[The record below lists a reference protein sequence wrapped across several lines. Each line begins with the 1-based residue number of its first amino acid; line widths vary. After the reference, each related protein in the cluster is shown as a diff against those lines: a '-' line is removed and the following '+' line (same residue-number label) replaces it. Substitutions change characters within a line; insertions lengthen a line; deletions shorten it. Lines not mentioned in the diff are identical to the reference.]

1 MRVHSRSPL
10 TTCTACV
17 LQVIT
22 LEGVAHGYKKATLF
36 KDIDLCIERGD
47 RIAIL
52 GANGAG
58 KSTLLRLIMGR
69 EQPRE
74 GHAEIVAQ
82 NAVTEFFEQDQA
94 NVLPLEKTV
103 MQTMEHAGGCTC
115 AASPQR
121 GPASPQ
127 LAAPAVCSPSLH
139 ACECAA
145 HTVCHLADAHCHSRV
160 CVCVRLR
167 QPPRL
172 TGCTR
177 SCARSSAVSCSRRT
191 R

>member
-115 AASPQR
+115 VASPQR

-127 LAAPAVCSPSLH
+127 LAAHRRVQPIATRL
-139 ACECAA
+139 
-145 HTVCHLADAHCHSRV
+145 RV
-160 CVCVRLR
+160 CGAHSV
-167 QPPRL
+167 PP
-172 TGCTR
+172 G
-177 SCARSSAVSCSRRT
+177 
-191 R
+191 